1 MKKHYIF
8 GVAILLIMCAA
19 IFALY
24 VTNPAELAREYLMQR
39 TNTASARVTVGEQ
52 VFRVTT
58 ARTENEQA
66 RGLMHITQL
75 EDDEGMLFMF
85 ERRATKT
92 FWNKDTK
99 IPLMVIWIDG
109 EKVIGLSEL
118 PSDSDGVR
126 LVASPSP
133 VTHVLE
139 LPLTSALARGIK
151 IGDSVRI
158 DE

>member
-8 GVAILLIMCAA
+8 GTAILLIMCAA

-24 VTNPAELAREYLMQR
+24 VTNPAELAREYLTQR

-52 VFRVTT
+52 MFRVTT

-99 IPLMVIWIDG
+99 IPLMVVWIDG

-118 PSDSDGVR
+118 PSDVDGVR
-126 LVASPSP
+126 LVASALP

-158 DE
+158 NE